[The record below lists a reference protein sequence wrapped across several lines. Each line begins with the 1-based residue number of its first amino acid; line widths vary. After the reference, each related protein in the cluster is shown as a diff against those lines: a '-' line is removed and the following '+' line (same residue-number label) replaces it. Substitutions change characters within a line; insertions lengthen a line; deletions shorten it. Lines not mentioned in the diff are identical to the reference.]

1 VGRPDNWTLNA
12 YLASGTLQN
21 RVTTIG
27 ADNYSSAS
35 RAINGGIAEI
45 LMYDNALTSPEVNSV
60 GAYLTG
66 KYSLSTLYGADQ
78 SWAGGDSG
86 TATIGQDGGFTVV
99 LSPGTYAVS
108 VLAKDGV
115 DTMDEQG
122 TPVLA
127 KNLVAE
133 KFGST
138 ETSGLEVT
146 VDADGKPLVVAVD

>member
-1 VGRPDNWTLNA
+1 M
-12 YLASGTLQN
+12 
-21 RVTTIG
+21 IG
-27 ADNYSSAS
+27 FV
-35 RAINGGIAEI
+35 RAI
-45 LMYDNALTSPEVNSV
+45 ALTLVV
-60 GAYLTG
+60 GLVPACAPSLPAGKVRVKGVVKRGGAPLGIVPPATG
-66 KYSLSTLYGADQ
+66 SLNFAGT
-78 SWAGGDSG
+78 AGGDSG
-86 TATIGQDGGFTVV
+86 TAPIGQDGGFTVV

>member
-1 VGRPDNWTLNA
+1 
-12 YLASGTLQN
+12 
-21 RVTTIG
+21 
-27 ADNYSSAS
+27 
-35 RAINGGIAEI
+35 
-45 LMYDNALTSPEVNSV
+45 
-60 GAYLTG
+60 
-66 KYSLSTLYGADQ
+66 
-78 SWAGGDSG
+78 
-86 TATIGQDGGFTVV
+86 